1 MLKSFEGL
9 VTLRV
14 GVFVIVAVGY
24 ISVRESYKRQQNEN

>member
-9 VTLRV
+9 VTLRA

-24 ISVRESYKRQQNEN
+24 IAVGESYKRQQNED